1 MARLV
6 RCSSFSGKPRIGI
19 LLLEFFKDF
28 ASNLLHHLRGD
39 RTRRK
44 HLECA
49 IKNTFD
55 DPETPLAHDE
65 RLRDIDT
72 SYRNRHELRLVS
84 GGCVG
89 LTVNNWPCLKISFPK
104 EAGGKINNQP
114 KDKTAHNRQNE
125 IVKSEIPSRLELGSP
140 SNVLASRAL
149 DNLAESNV
157 GDIESL
163 AAFRTVQVI
172 PHALIDADCGTVR
185 EFRVFGRSVHSSLN
199 SSTNVQALAPLG
211 RG

>member
-1 MARLV
+1 MKPRSNSADKGAGSGCMAHLV
-6 RCSSFSGKPRIGI
+6 RCSSFSGKPGIGI
-19 LLLEFFKDF
+19 LLLKFFKDF

-49 IKNTFD
+49 VKNTFD

-84 GGCVG
+84 GWCAG

-104 EAGGKINNQP
+104 AKLIINP
-114 KDKTAHNRQNE
+114 RIKLPTTA
-125 IVKSEIPSRLELGSP
+125 KMKL
-140 SNVLASRAL
+140 
-149 DNLAESNV
+149 
-157 GDIESL
+157 
-163 AAFRTVQVI
+163 
-172 PHALIDADCGTVR
+172 
-185 EFRVFGRSVHSSLN
+185 
-199 SSTNVQALAPLG
+199 
-211 RG
+211 